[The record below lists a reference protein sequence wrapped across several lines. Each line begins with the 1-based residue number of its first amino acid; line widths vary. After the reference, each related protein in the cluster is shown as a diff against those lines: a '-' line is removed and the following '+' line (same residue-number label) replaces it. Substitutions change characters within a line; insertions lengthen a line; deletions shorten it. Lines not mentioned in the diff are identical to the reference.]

1 MTNPQQL
8 SQKELPLMLNISYNI
23 PGLPDRKTIVVGLAR
38 YSAMLAESLEA
49 VHATN
54 IRVKCIPHKKPVG

>member
-1 MTNPQQL
+1 
-8 SQKELPLMLNISYNI
+8 MLNISYNI